1 MAKRGDGLYSQTMP
15 LSLGDGKAV
24 AVKDYI
30 VSAWIG
36 KLQHNAGSPHH
47 PAPDLPLL
55 RGQQEIGMDGIFQGI
70 CQDNRKL
77 SFVHREGVGQGN
89 ICLHRDILILRLVKI
104 GGKHSIQNRRTAPS
118 DQFVFIQPSLGG
130 LQEVQGGFFFPPGYH
145 LHHSLDAMAQVMA
158 FGADHVLCGFYRFHP
173 ALERGQLQCGKL
185 CVVPGFRL
193 LADAGEEKQQNGIES
208 HHQQGDRRL
217 ENGAGEL

>member
-1 MAKRGDGLYSQTMP
+1 M
-15 LSLGDGKAV
+15 
-24 AVKDYI
+24 
-30 VSAWIG
+30 
-36 KLQHNAGSPHH
+36 
-47 PAPDLPLL
+47 
-55 RGQQEIGMDGIFQGI
+55 
-70 CQDNRKL
+70 
-77 SFVHREGVGQGN
+77 
-89 ICLHRDILILRLVKI
+89 
-104 GGKHSIQNRRTAPS
+104 
-118 DQFVFIQPSLGG
+118 FIQPSLGG
-130 LQEVQGGFFFPPGYH
+130 IQEVQGGFFFPPGYH

-158 FGADHVLCGFYRFHP
+158 FGADDVLCGFYRFHP